1 MPKLEESSL
10 IVSWPLVLPGA
21 VGENVT
27 LTVHDRRRAHHRRR
41 LKPALQLNDAA
52 AGGDRHRLRAILG
65 AEFVHDVL
73 DMDLDG
79 LLRDE

>member
-1 MPKLEESSL
+1 MEGE
-10 IVSWPLVLPGA
+10 VRER
-21 VGENVT
+21 VGERSQPQLAGEVSG
-27 LTVHDRRRAHHRRR
+27 RRRGGQKRFYQARRR

-52 AGGDRHRLRAILG
+52 ADADRHRLRAILG

-79 LLRDE
+79 LLRNE